1 MADKKQINFQ
11 VSVPDGL
18 PKFNGDP
25 LRIGQVVQN
34 LCTNAIQYTSDKGA
48 VYLHV
53 QTGPTYVTVSVR
65 DTGIG
70 ISKEDL
76 PRIFERFF
84 QAQNAQQM
92 RRAGFGLGL
101 KIAQEIVK
109 AHGGGIG
116 VDSELGKGSVF
127 YFTLPIPA
135 APPPGTEAAA
145 PSPQGPQSPVPAPGL
160 PTLTGPFTPPPR
172 RIDS

>member
-1 MADKKQINFQ
+1 MSVAVSFGDYLVRDHEDHGPCRQTQAD
-11 VSVPDGL
+11 G
-18 PKFNGDP
+18 
-25 LRIGQVVQN
+25 IGQGQ
-34 LCTNAIQYTSDKGA
+34 AAG
-48 VYLHV
+48 
-53 QTGPTYVTVSVR
+53 QT
-65 DTGIG
+65 D
-70 ISKEDL
+70 
-76 PRIFERFF
+76 
-84 QAQNAQQM
+84 AQNAQQM